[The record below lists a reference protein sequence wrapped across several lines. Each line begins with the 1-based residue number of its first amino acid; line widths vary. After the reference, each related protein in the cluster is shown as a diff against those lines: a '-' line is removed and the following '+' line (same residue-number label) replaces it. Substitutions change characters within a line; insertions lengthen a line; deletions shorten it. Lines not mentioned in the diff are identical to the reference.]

1 MKEMPE
7 TCVRS
12 LGRKDPLEGGMATHS
27 SIFAW
32 EIPRTEEPGGLQS
45 MAAEVIFSLCI
56 SVLFSDM
63 PGNHQI

>member
-1 MKEMPE
+1 MQDMQVQP
-7 TCVRS
+7 
-12 LGRKDPLEGGMATHS
+12 LGRKDPLKKEMATHS

-32 EIPRTEEPGGLQS
+32 EISWTEEPGGLQS

-63 PGNHQI
+63 PVNHQI